1 MVLQYSFVV
10 FPQPGA
16 SRYVFYAS
24 SQCPNWPHILPLF
37 IWWLNKHTKNIFS
50 SLSSSLKCF
59 QTFSPNIVFKSF
71 VWQHKFG
78 SWNTAWPEEDWR
90 FSDSQVGRGTQ
101 LSNVCKNWRWLISTC
116 QGIWGEKFLALAG
129 ALGEAKVEVFICY
142 RFFELWHNLL
152 LPTHW
157 LSSLLKFQAIMVLS
171 NLSFRCLKS
180 KCLVGWIWLDISDQI
195 DVVDNFT
202 PTNEDNLTRC
212 CGLTL
217 SVWSWKLCLTLYW
230 RQRPVCVKKTIGQGG
245 NLLMSRKEK
254 FRKSWKAI
262 VHRCFPNSPS
272 QESKATSMTKNGSKW
287 WKDWGEGGCQPGR
300 LGNPFGGA
308 GRSSWI
314 LLSRFPPTFSD
325 WTLFKFL
332 NLRVVSHFWRCTL
345 TGPDPALRWQPS
357 LPRWR
362 WAKGKAI
369 S

>member
-1 MVLQYSFVV
+1 MFSNLFSKYCFQIFCLAAQVWKLKHRMARGGLKVLRLTSGSGNPTVQRL
-10 FPQPGA
+10 QKLKMIDINL
-16 SRYVFYAS
+16 SRNMRRKV
-24 SQCPNWPHILPLF
+24 
-37 IWWLNKHTKNIFS
+37 FS
-50 SLSSSLKCF
+50 SGRSS
-59 QTFSPNIVFKSF
+59 
-71 VWQHKFG
+71 
-78 SWNTAWPEEDWR
+78 WR
-90 FSDSQVGRGTQ
+90 SQ
-101 LSNVCKNWRWLISTC
+101 
-116 QGIWGEKFLALAG
+116 
-129 ALGEAKVEVFICY
+129 AKVEVFICY

-195 DVVDNFT
+195 DVVDNLT

-325 WTLFKFL
+325 WTLFKF
-332 NLRVVSHFWRCTL
+332 
-345 TGPDPALRWQPS
+345 
-357 LPRWR
+357 
-362 WAKGKAI
+362 
-369 S
+369 

>member
-1 MVLQYSFVV
+1 MFSNLFSKYCFQIFCLAAQVWKLKHRMARGGLKVLRLTSGSGNPTVQRL
-10 FPQPGA
+10 QKLKMIDINL
-16 SRYVFYAS
+16 SRNMRRKV
-24 SQCPNWPHILPLF
+24 
-37 IWWLNKHTKNIFS
+37 FS
-50 SLSSSLKCF
+50 SGRSS
-59 QTFSPNIVFKSF
+59 
-71 VWQHKFG
+71 
-78 SWNTAWPEEDWR
+78 WR
-90 FSDSQVGRGTQ
+90 SQ
-101 LSNVCKNWRWLISTC
+101 
-116 QGIWGEKFLALAG
+116 
-129 ALGEAKVEVFICY
+129 AKVEVFICY

>member
-1 MVLQYSFVV
+1 MYSMRVV
-10 FPQPGA
+10 NVPIGPT
-16 SRYVFYAS
+16 FY
-24 SQCPNWPHILPLF
+24 H
-37 IWWLNKHTKNIFS
+37 FS
-50 SLSSSLKCF
+50 SDDWINTQRIFFLSCQVLW
-59 QTFSPNIVFKSF
+59 NVFKPFLQILFSNLLS
-71 VWQHKFG
+71 G
-78 SWNTAWPEEDWR
+78 SNTSLEAETPHGPRR

-101 LSNVCKNWRWLISTC
+101 LSNICKNWRWLISTC

-230 RQRPVCVKKTIGQGG
+230 GQRPVCVKKTIGQGG

-272 QESKATSMTKNGSKW
+272 QESKPTSMTKNGSKW

-325 WTLFKFL
+325 WTLFKF
-332 NLRVVSHFWRCTL
+332 
-345 TGPDPALRWQPS
+345 
-357 LPRWR
+357 
-362 WAKGKAI
+362 
-369 S
+369 

>member
-1 MVLQYSFVV
+1 MFS
-10 FPQPGA
+10 
-16 SRYVFYAS
+16 
-24 SQCPNWPHILPLF
+24 NLF
-37 IWWLNKHTKNIFS
+37 SKY
-50 SLSSSLKCF
+50 CF
-59 QTFSPNIVFKSF
+59 QIFCLAAAQ
-71 VWQHKFG
+71 VWKLKHRMARGGLKVLRLTSG
-78 SWNTAWPEEDWR
+78 SWNSTI
-90 FSDSQVGRGTQ
+90 QCLQ
-101 LSNVCKNWRWLISTC
+101 KRWLISTC

-129 ALGEAKVEVFICY
+129 ALCEAKQKWKFSFVTDFLSYDTTYFYQHIDCRLCWNSKPSWFCPIC
-142 RFFELWHNLL
+142 
-152 LPTHW
+152 
-157 LSSLLKFQAIMVLS
+157 A
-171 NLSFRCLKS
+171 SFRCLKS

-202 PTNEDNLTRC
+202 PTNEDNLTWC

-272 QESKATSMTKNGSKW
+272 QESKATSMRRNGSKW

-345 TGPDPALRWQPS
+345 TGPDPALRWRPS

-362 WAKGKAI
+362 WAKGNAI